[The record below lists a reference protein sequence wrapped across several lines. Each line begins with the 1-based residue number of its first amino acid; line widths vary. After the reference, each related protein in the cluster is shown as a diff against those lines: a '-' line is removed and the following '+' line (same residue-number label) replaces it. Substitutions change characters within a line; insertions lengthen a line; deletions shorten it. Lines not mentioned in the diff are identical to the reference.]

1 MKLANYLRRIAV
13 AEAPKADLAT
23 LAIIMA
29 SHSRAIAFE
38 NFDVVQR
45 KPISM
50 APADVERKLVDEGR
64 GGYCWEQNQLLHM
77 ALEEIGFDVKPLMCR
92 VRWGKADDSAEPNTT
107 FTHMA
112 LKVVTDEGPYLA
124 DVGFAG
130 TNSMAPVAL
139 GVGAE
144 PQALPEGTYQVVPSK
159 HESFHV
165 LELQIKGAWRP
176 LYEWRDEKAPFV
188 DMECSNFFSYAYPKA
203 RFTTQFF
210 CTRIIGDERHH
221 ILNGDYVVRKGHGV
235 ESTVTTTKVESKA
248 QLLAL
253 IDEVFGVKLTDAD
266 GIDRY
271 LV

>member
-23 LAIIMA
+23 LAMIIA

-50 APADVERKLVDEGR
+50 APADVRRSSSMKGAAAIVGSR
-64 GGYCWEQNQLLHM
+64 TSCCTWRSQKS
-77 ALEEIGFDVKPLMCR
+77 ASVKPLMCR
-92 VRWGKADDSAEPNTT
+92 VRWGKSDDSAAPNTT

-112 LKVVTDEGPYLA
+112 LNVATEKGLYLA
-124 DVGFAG
+124 DVGSAG

-165 LELQIKGAWRP
+165 LELQIKGEWRP

-188 DMECSNFFSYAYPKA
+188 DMECANFFSYAYPKA

-253 IDEVFGVKLTDAD
+253 IDEVFGGVE

-271 LV
+271 TCEG